1 MAGASW
7 DLEQDDELVTIRT
20 PAVRIV
26 FRRAGDRWTHEIGPL
41 EGPPLVAAIEGDPAV
56 EDPARVLSPVYQEV
70 QHHPFDDEP
79 HRVRLLLTGLRHRH
93 HFSAVLTV
101 STNAQ
106 GSTKLDFDV
115 ADRCRDAVL
124 GLAATYDV
132 RLGAGD
138 IQLADDTAIRW
149 SGGPLGEGM
158 LSLASADASRLAA
171 AERGPRSVQAQA
183 LASLVPGAFTHRLRY
198 LWTWASRSD
207 RTR

>member
-20 PAVRIV
+20 ACVRIV
-26 FRRAGDRWTHEIGPL
+26 FRRSGDRWTHEIGPP
-41 EGPPLVAAIEGDPAV
+41 EGPPLVAAIEGDPASD
-56 EDPARVLSPVYQEV
+56 DPARVLSPVYQEV

-79 HRVRLLLTGLRHRH
+79 RRVRLLLTGLRHRH

-101 STNAQ
+101 STDDDGA
-106 GSTKLDFDV
+106 TTLDFDV

-132 RLGAGD
+132 RLGAGE
-138 IQLADDTAIRW
+138 IQAADDAAIRW
-149 SGGPLGEGM
+149 TLGAGSET
-158 LSLASADASRLAA
+158 LVSLASADASRLAV
-171 AERGPRSVQAQA
+171 AERGPRAVQAQA
-183 LASLVPGAFTHRLRY
+183 LAGLIPGAFTHRLRY